1 VTPEPLTLF
10 SRLRGVADQRG
21 DAPALVD
28 RGRVYGYRELF
39 DAIESLAAHVAAPRR
54 EPPGRIA
61 LVCPNGADFVAAFFA
76 ILRSGGIVVPV
87 NPALSVP
94 ELTALLGDARASQV
108 VTTGALRDQAA
119 AALRSACG
127 LGAEAVVTLDR
138 RPPLGGAQPPPAE
151 VSPHAPALYLYSSG
165 STGRPKR
172 VERSH
177 AGLLYETE
185 RLVGTLGLGP
195 EDRILGVTPFTH
207 INGLARSMVAAM
219 LTGAALVTLP
229 QFERRAVGRAIQEHA
244 ISVFIGVPF
253 MFGMLADT
261 RWPSPV
267 DFSSLRWC
275 FSASAPLRSETSRRF
290 RERYGVYVR
299 QIYGTTETGTIAVN
313 LDPRVEESIESVGTP
328 LEGVVVDILAEDGR
342 VLPSGATG
350 EIGIRSPAAA
360 REYPG
365 LPDETGAAF
374 VGDYFLPGDI
384 GHKDARSQIYLVG
397 RKSLFINR
405 SGYKVNPRE
414 VEAVLE
420 RHPKVREAAVVGV
433 TTEYG
438 DQKVKAV
445 LVVSEPCRGHEIVEF
460 CRGKIADFKVPSIVE
475 FRPELP
481 KSAAGKILR
490 ASL

>member
-1 VTPEPLTLF
+1 MTPAPLTLF
-10 SRLRGVADQRG
+10 SRLRGVAVRRG
-21 DAPALVD
+21 TAPAIVD
-28 RGRVYGYRELF
+28 RDRVYAYRELL
-39 DAIESLAAHVAAPRR
+39 DAIEGLAAKLAP
-54 EPPGRIA
+54 PPGEQPGRVA
-61 LVCPNGADFVAAFFA
+61 LLCPNGADFVAAFFA
-76 ILRSGGIVVPV
+76 ILRSGGIVVPL
-87 NPALSVP
+87 NPALSGP
-94 ELTALLGDARASQV
+94 EQAALLGDARVSRI
-108 VTTGALRDQAA
+108 VTTGALRDEAA

-127 LGAEAVVTLDR
+127 LGAEAVVTVDQP
-138 RPPLGGAQPPPAE
+138 RPPGGASPPAE
-151 VSPHAPALYLYSSG
+151 ISPHAPALYLYSSG

-177 AGLLYETE
+177 AGLLYETD
-185 RLVGTLGLGP
+185 RLVGLLGLGP

-219 LTGAALVTLP
+219 LAGATLVTLP
-229 QFERRAVGRAIQEHA
+229 RFERRAVGGVIQKHA

-261 RWPSPV
+261 RWPDPV

-275 FSASAPLRSETSRRF
+275 ISASAPLRPETSRRF
-290 RERYGVYVR
+290 RERYGVDVR
-299 QIYGTTETGTIAVN
+299 QIYGTTETGTVAVN
-313 LDPRVEESIESVGTP
+313 LDPRVEESIESVGIP
-328 LEGVVVDILAEDGR
+328 LEGVVVDVLAEDGR
-342 VLPSGATG
+342 VLPPGATG

-365 LPDETGAAF
+365 LPEETRTAF

-384 GHKDARSQIYLVG
+384 GRKDARGRIYLVG

-405 SGYKVNPRE
+405 AGYKVNPHE
-414 VEAVLE
+414 VEGVLE
-420 RHPKVREAAVVGV
+420 GHPKVREAAVVGV

-460 CRGKIADFKVPSIVE
+460 CRGKMADFKVPSIVE